1 MSKFCLLQLGHD
13 DYSVNL
19 SLLDRRYFHI
29 ILEQIGE
36 ICIGIMR
43 RGEHF
48 PFKFDLSK
56 REDRVA
62 TMIDAISVAHWQVA
76 HVLTR
81 VAEQAVEFQNG

>member
-1 MSKFCLLQLGHD
+1 
-13 DYSVNL
+13 
-19 SLLDRRYFHI
+19 
-29 ILEQIGE
+29 
-36 ICIGIMR
+36 MR
-43 RGEHF
+43 RGELF

-81 VAEQAVEFQNG
+81 VAEQTVEFQNG